1 MDIFIA
7 RQPIFTP
14 SEKVYGYEILYRE
27 SSENKF
33 NDTDPDKATTNVL
46 LNTFEAFGPQ
56 VLTNEKLAFINFTE
70 SLLKENIV
78 DLFPKEYLVIELK
91 LSTLE
96 NKDNLIYLNNLKK
109 NNYKISI
116 DNFHLDFN
124 ENLITEYADIL
135 KIDFYKFEKED
146 IVKIANTFKNKNIK
160 LIAEKLETQEDF
172 KLAKDLGFDL
182 FQGYFFKKPEILL
195 TQNLAPL
202 KISYLQLLI
211 KLNEDELDLVELSN
225 IISRDLGLTYR
236 LLKMVNTLSF
246 SLRREVDS
254 VKDALILLG
263 DIKTRKWISVIVLT
277 ELSNDRPEELVR
289 TSLVRAKFA
298 ELLSQKANMENKSDV
313 LFLSGLFSMIDV
325 ILNKPL
331 EDILKELN
339 ISKEVKNSL
348 LDEDD
353 KLYKF
358 LNLIISYEKGNWDKV
373 SEIGRAF
380 NLDTED
386 ISDCYMNSLAWY
398 LKIL

>member
-14 SEKVYGYEILYRE
+14 KEKVYGYEILYRE

-33 NDTDPDKATTNVL
+33 KDTEPDKATTNVL
-46 LNTFEAFGPQ
+46 LNTFESFGPQ
-56 VLTNEKLAFINFTE
+56 IITNEKLAFINFTE
-70 SLLKENIV
+70 SLLKENIA
-78 DLFPKEYLVIELK
+78 DLFPKEYLVVELK
-91 LSTLE
+91 LSTLQKE
-96 NKDNLIYLNNLKK
+96 DNFTHLDNLKK
-109 NNYKISI
+109 NKYKISV

-124 ENLITEYADIL
+124 ENLITKYADII

-146 IVKIANTFKNKNIK
+146 IAKIANTFKNKNVK
-160 LIAEKLETQEDF
+160 LLAEKLETQEDF
-172 KLAKDLGFDL
+172 KLAKNLGFDL

-298 ELLSQKANMENKSDV
+298 ELLSSKAKMENKSDV

-339 ISKEVKNSL
+339 ISKEVKDSL

-358 LNLIISYEKGNWDKV
+358 LNLIISYEKGNWEKV
-373 SEIGRAF
+373 SEIGDAF
-380 NLDTED
+380 NLNTED

>member
-14 SEKVYGYEILYRE
+14 KEKVYGYEILYRE

-33 NDTDPDKATTNVL
+33 KDTEPDKATTNVL
-46 LNTFEAFGPQ
+46 LNTFESFGPQ
-56 VLTNEKLAFINFTE
+56 IITNEKLAFINFTE
-70 SLLKENIV
+70 SLLKENIA
-78 DLFPKEYLVIELK
+78 DLFPKEYLVVELK
-91 LSTLE
+91 LSTLQKE
-96 NKDNLIYLNNLKK
+96 DNFNHLDNLKK

-124 ENLITEYADIL
+124 EALITKYADIL
-135 KIDFYKFEKED
+135 KIDFYKFEKDD
-146 IVKIANTFKNKNIK
+146 IVKIANTFKNKNVK
-160 LIAEKLETQEDF
+160 LLAEKLETQEDF

-211 KLNEDELDLVELSN
+211 KLNEDELDLIELSN

-298 ELLSQKANMENKSDV
+298 ELLSSKAKMENKSDV

-339 ISKEVKNSL
+339 ISKEVKDSL

-358 LNLIISYEKGNWDKV
+358 LNLIISYEKGNWEEV
-373 SEIGRAF
+373 SEIGKAF
-380 NLDTED
+380 NLNTED

>member
-14 SEKVYGYEILYRE
+14 KEKVYGYEILYRE

-33 NDTDPDKATTNVL
+33 NDTEPDKATTNVL
-46 LNTFEAFGPQ
+46 LNTFESFGPQ
-56 VLTNEKLAFINFTE
+56 IITNEKLAFINFTE
-70 SLLKENIV
+70 SLLKENIA
-78 DLFPKEYLVIELK
+78 DLFPKEYLVVELK
-91 LSTLE
+91 LSTLQKE
-96 NKDNLIYLNNLKK
+96 DNFTHLDNLKK
-109 NNYKISI
+109 NKYKISV

-124 ENLITEYADIL
+124 ENLITKYADII

-146 IVKIANTFKNKNIK
+146 IAKIANTFKNKNVK
-160 LIAEKLETQEDF
+160 LLAEKLETQEDF
-172 KLAKDLGFDL
+172 KLAKNLGFDL

-298 ELLSQKANMENKSDV
+298 ELLSSKAKMENKSDV

-339 ISKEVKNSL
+339 ISKEVKDSL

-358 LNLIISYEKGNWDKV
+358 LNLIISYEKGNWEEV
-373 SEIGRAF
+373 SEIGKAF
-380 NLDTED
+380 NLNTED

>member
-14 SEKVYGYEILYRE
+14 KEKVYGYEILYRE

-33 NDTDPDKATTNVL
+33 KDTEPDKATTNVL
-46 LNTFEAFGPQ
+46 LNTFESFGPQ
-56 VLTNEKLAFINFTE
+56 IITNEKLAFINFTE
-70 SLLKENIV
+70 SLLKENIA
-78 DLFPKEYLVIELK
+78 DLFPKEYLVVELK
-91 LSTLE
+91 LSTLQKE
-96 NKDNLIYLNNLKK
+96 DNFNHLDNLKK

-124 ENLITEYADIL
+124 EALITKYADIL
-135 KIDFYKFEKED
+135 KIDFYKFEKDD
-146 IVKIANTFKNKNIK
+146 IVKIANTFKNKNVK
-160 LIAEKLETQEDF
+160 LLAEKLETQEDF
-172 KLAKDLGFDL
+172 KLAKNLGFDL

-211 KLNEDELDLVELSN
+211 KLNEDELDLIELSN

-298 ELLSQKANMENKSDV
+298 ELLSSKAKMENKSDV

-339 ISKEVKNSL
+339 ISKEVKDSL

-358 LNLIISYEKGNWDKV
+358 LNLIISYEKGNWEKV
-373 SEIGRAF
+373 SEIGKAF
-380 NLDTED
+380 NLNTED

>member
-1 MDIFIA
+1 MKI
-7 RQPIFTP
+7 
-14 SEKVYGYEILYRE
+14 
-27 SSENKF
+27 
-33 NDTDPDKATTNVL
+33 
-46 LNTFEAFGPQ
+46 
-56 VLTNEKLAFINFTE
+56 IN
-70 SLLKENIV
+70 I
-78 DLFPKEYLVIELK
+78 
-91 LSTLE
+91 
-96 NKDNLIYLNNLKK
+96 
-109 NNYKISI
+109 
-116 DNFHLDFN
+116 
-124 ENLITEYADIL
+124 
-135 KIDFYKFEKED
+135 KIDFYKFEKDD
-146 IVKIANTFKNKNIK
+146 IVKIANTFKNKNVK
-160 LIAEKLETQEDF
+160 LLAEKLETQEDF
-172 KLAKDLGFDL
+172 KLAKNLGFDL

-298 ELLSQKANMENKSDV
+298 ELLSSKAKMENKSDV

-339 ISKEVKNSL
+339 ISKEVKDSL

-358 LNLIISYEKGNWDKV
+358 LNLIISYEKGNWEEV
-373 SEIGRAF
+373 SEIGKAF
-380 NLDTED
+380 NLNTED